1 MTWFPGQVA
10 AVGGGNQLGVGEDC
24 VVGRSEGR
32 GGADERDVVGIEP
45 ATGAIARRAHDLA
58 SRHPR
63 SAYAKTPDEHDRG
76 RRGRV
81 VWGFLGHGGRPGY
94 VIQLEEQLDA
104 GTGEEEEG
112 SRP

>member
-10 AVGGGNQLGVGEDC
+10 AVGRGNQLGVGEDC

-58 SRHPR
+58 SRHLAQPMPKLR
-63 SAYAKTPDEHDRG
+63 TSTTEGDEDG
-76 RRGRV
+76 
-81 VWGFLGHGGRPGY
+81 LSGGSLATADG
-94 VIQLEEQLDA
+94 Q
-104 GTGEEEEG
+104 GM
-112 SRP
+112 